1 MKKVLIVLLLSL
13 LPTMFTFSQT
23 IYPKLTQDSLIVIT
37 PTQLKKT
44 NLIFLE
50 HQKLKLEVEQLE
62 NKIGLHEET
71 NSLLQQLLEVKEQQI
86 SNLHKINTFN
96 ESLLNIKEEELKKCK
111 VQNRLFVIGGCTIC
125 ASLIFLLIIGK

>member
-50 HQKLKLEVEQLE
+50 HQKLKLEVKQLE

-96 ESLLNIKEEELKKCK
+96 ESLLSIREEELKKYK

-125 ASLIFLLIIGK
+125 ASLIFLLIVGK

>member
-96 ESLLNIKEEELKKCK
+96 ESLLSIREEELKKYK